1 MRTIGFIGAG
11 NMATGIISG
20 MVKAQLDVSIL
31 AYDTYAE
38 KLPLLQEKYGIQ
50 PASSA
55 EEVAKASDYLF
66 LAVKP
71 QNFAEALGE
80 LKPAVRP
87 ETVFV
92 SIAAGITAEYIAAA
106 LDIPA
111 KVVLVM
117 PNTPL
122 LLGCGASALS
132 KTDSVTDEEFAY
144 VRNIFDCAGVTAA
157 IPRDKMCEII
167 PINGSSPAFLYRYAQ
182 LFIEYGKSVGISE
195 EVCLTLFAQTMIG
208 SAKMMT
214 DSGYSLDEL
223 ITMVSSKGG
232 TTIAGLEALKAN
244 GLDAAVASCC
254 EKCVARAYE
263 LSK

>member
-92 SIAAGITAEYIAAA
+92 SIAAGIQRNI
-106 LDIPA
+106 LLPLWIFRQ
-111 KVVLVM
+111 KWFWLCR
-117 PNTPL
+117 TPL
-122 LLGCGASALS
+122 FC
-132 KTDSVTDEEFAY
+132 
-144 VRNIFDCAGVTAA
+144 
-157 IPRDKMCEII
+157 
-167 PINGSSPAFLYRYAQ
+167 
-182 LFIEYGKSVGISE
+182 
-195 EVCLTLFAQTMIG
+195 
-208 SAKMMT
+208 
-214 DSGYSLDEL
+214 
-223 ITMVSSKGG
+223 
-232 TTIAGLEALKAN
+232 
-244 GLDAAVASCC
+244 
-254 EKCVARAYE
+254 
-263 LSK
+263 